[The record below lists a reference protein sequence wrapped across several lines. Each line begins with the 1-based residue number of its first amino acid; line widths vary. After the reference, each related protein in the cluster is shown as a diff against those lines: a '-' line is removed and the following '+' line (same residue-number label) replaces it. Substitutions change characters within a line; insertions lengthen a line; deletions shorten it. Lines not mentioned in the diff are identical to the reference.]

1 VKPGNDHLH
10 SDSNNDF
17 WGTWMQ
23 YSGMFPMTVITGFLL
38 VATFGLVAA
47 VQARKA
53 KPLLHYE
60 VALISIGHFRKTGPF
75 SESMICIAKE
85 ALLLGRAEHG
95 SAQYAKVT
103 IQYPPVQ
110 RLNSR

>member
-23 YSGMFPMTVITGFLL
+23 YIGMFPMTVITGFLL

-53 KPLLHYE
+53 KPLLHHE
-60 VALISIGHFRKTGPF
+60 VALISIGHFKKTGPF

-85 ALLLGRAEHG
+85 ALLLGRV
-95 SAQYAKVT
+95 S
-103 IQYPPVQ
+103 
-110 RLNSR
+110 